1 MTVAARASIRLCK
14 ELDRLKEE
22 VSEMSILL
30 GLVILFGCIITGYI
44 MHHGKIAVLMQPSEY
59 IIIGGAGLG
68 SVIVA
73 FSFKG
78 AIGILKG
85 CISILKGNPYK
96 RSTFLEAL
104 QCMYDLFM
112 LGRKEGLIALEKH
125 VEEPPESEVFQKY
138 PSFLQNHHA
147 VDLFSDSMKLV
158 VMGGISTYDLS
169 DLMEIDMEAQHEE
182 AMKVPD
188 MLATVGDAMPAF
200 GIVAAVLGV
209 VITMQSIGGP
219 PEELGEKVAAAL
231 VGTFLGILLAYGV
244 FMPMSKASEN
254 IAKTEAQYMACI
266 KHAVVAYCRGDSPL
280 ICVEYARRNIEP
292 ELRPGFKE
300 LEDMVKGRSSSE
312 GDGEATAEAA

>member
-1 MTVAARASIRLCK
+1 
-14 ELDRLKEE
+14 
-22 VSEMSILL
+22 MSMLL
-30 GLVILFGCIITGYI
+30 GLAILFGCIIGGYV
-44 MHHGKIAVLMQPSEY
+44 MHHGKIAVLMQVSEF

-78 AIGILKG
+78 AIGMLKAF
-85 CISILKGNPYK
+85 ISGLKGNPYK

-104 QCMYDLFM
+104 QCVYELFV

-125 VEEPPESEVFQKY
+125 VEEPQESEIFQKY
-138 PSFLQNHHA
+138 PTFLRNHHA

-169 DLMEIDMEAQHEE
+169 DLMDIDMEAQHEE
-182 AMKVPD
+182 AMKTPG
-188 MLATVGDAMPAF
+188 MLTTVGDAMPAF

-244 FMPMSKASEN
+244 FMPMAKASEN
-254 IAKTEAQYMACI
+254 VVKTEAQYMACI

-292 ELRPGFKE
+292 ETRPSFKE
-300 LEDMVKGRSSSE
+300 LEDTVKGRASSE
-312 GDGEATAEAA
+312 GGDQATAQAA